1 MFTTTATPK
10 LTYNWVDITKEFT
23 AMAKSKLQHVHL
35 LCHRMCVLYILVI
48 YLFSFLSSALNLGE
62 LLLDE
67 HFGLYEAMSAVE
79 MMDPKMDAGMMCNR
93 SDKPTLTF
101 EKGVEVRSD

>member
-1 MFTTTATPK
+1 
-10 LTYNWVDITKEFT
+10 
-23 AMAKSKLQHVHL
+23 MA
-35 LCHRMCVLYILVI
+35 
-48 YLFSFLSSALNLGE
+48 ALNLGE

-101 EKGVEVRSD
+101 AKAIEVSFNYLLRYSYTFIH

>member
-1 MFTTTATPK
+1 M
-10 LTYNWVDITKEFT
+10 LW
-23 AMAKSKLQHVHL
+23 L
-35 LCHRMCVLYILVI
+35 
-48 YLFSFLSSALNLGE
+48 ALNLGE

-101 EKGVEVRSD
+101 EKGVEVCSVKSTQEPLVLQSVYFDSYLPNFFNSFIFTFIM